1 MIDSEMQGNP
11 TMPISWM
18 LTMND
23 FYLLF
28 EDLILGG

>member
-1 MIDSEMQGNP
+1 MIDAEMESNP
-11 TMPISWM
+11 TMPISGM

-28 EDLILGG
+28 EGLILGG

>member
-1 MIDSEMQGNP
+1 MQGNP
-11 TMPISWM
+11 TMSISWM

-28 EDLILGG
+28 EGLILGG